1 VASMAGGTQEV
12 KAGTEVV
19 NNAGKAFREIVSL
32 IDTVRSQ
39 VRDISAAIAQMSGG
53 SQKIVLSVHEIG
65 RISKVAVEQTH
76 NVLAATQ
83 EQSASMEEIAS
94 ASQELAKLAE
104 ELQVAVKHFTV

>member
-1 VASMAGGTQEV
+1 
-12 KAGTEVV
+12 
-19 NNAGKAFREIVSL
+19 
-32 IDTVRSQ
+32 
-39 VRDISAAIAQMSGG
+39 MSGG
-53 SQKIVLSVHEIG
+53 SQKIVLSVHEIA